1 MKRTLTLDLDEPVAR
16 AAEAHARARGL
27 SVEALV
33 ERYLRTL
40 AHGSGDEA
48 SALERPGATLDGR
61 PGRDRPL
68 PPIVRALVGS
78 GTGDEGD
85 YGRHLA
91 AKHH

>member
-40 AHGSGDEA
+40 APVAGDEA
-48 SALERPGATLDGR
+48 SAPERPGAAPEGR

-68 PPIVRALVGS
+68 PPVVRALVGS
-78 GTGDEGD
+78 GTGEEGD
-85 YGRHLA
+85 YDRHLA